1 MEHTPSKRH
10 ITWFGIDQ
18 LIDKLADKVRHE
30 LPNIDSIY
38 GIPRGGLIPAVL
50 LAHKLDLPWSNVMLP
65 NTLVVDDICDS
76 GKTIRDSVGVHTATL
91 YTKLSAVAQ
100 PTITAE
106 VLVDESQWIVFPW
119 ESKNADAIQDY
130 LK

>member
-1 MEHTPSKRH
+1 MIKRYVS
-10 ITWFGIDQ
+10 WAEIDR
-18 LIDKLADKVRHE
+18 LVGVLAGKVLTE
-30 LPNIDSIY
+30 IPNIDSIH

-50 LAHKLDLPWSNVMLP
+50 LAHKLDLPWSDVMLP

-100 PTITAE
+100 PTISAMT
-106 VLVDESQWIVFPW
+106 LINESQWIVFPW
-119 ESKNADAIQDY
+119 EKHDSETIQDY

>member
-1 MEHTPSKRH
+1 MIKRY
-10 ITWFGIDQ
+10 ISWNEIDR
-18 LIDKLADKVRHE
+18 LVEVLAGKVLTE
-30 LPNIDSIY
+30 IPNIDSIH

-100 PTITAE
+100 PTISAMT
-106 VLVDESQWIVFPW
+106 LINESQWIVFPW
-119 ESKNADAIQDY
+119 EKHDSETIQDY

>member
-1 MEHTPSKRH
+1 MIKRYVS
-10 ITWFGIDQ
+10 WAEIDR
-18 LIDKLADKVRHE
+18 LVGVLAGKVLTE
-30 LPNIDSIY
+30 IPNIDSIH

-50 LAHKLDLPWSNVMLP
+50 LAHKLDLPWSDVMLP

-76 GKTIRDSVGVHTATL
+76 GKTIRDSVGIHTATL

-100 PTITAE
+100 PTISAMT
-106 VLVDESQWIVFPW
+106 LINESQWIVFPW
-119 ESKNADAIQDY
+119 ERHDSETIQDY

>member
-1 MEHTPSKRH
+1 MIKRYVS
-10 ITWFGIDQ
+10 WAEIDR
-18 LIDKLADKVRHE
+18 LVGVLAGKVLTE
-30 LPNIDSIY
+30 IPNIDSIY

-50 LAHKLDLPWSNVMLP
+50 LAHKLDLPWSDVMLP

-100 PTITAE
+100 PTISAMT
-106 VLVDESQWIVFPW
+106 LINESQWIVFPW
-119 ESKNADAIQDY
+119 ERHDSETIQDY

>member
-1 MEHTPSKRH
+1 MIKRYVS
-10 ITWFGIDQ
+10 WAEIDR
-18 LIDKLADKVRHE
+18 LVGVLAGKVLTE
-30 LPNIDSIY
+30 LPNIDSIH

-100 PTITAE
+100 PTISAMT
-106 VLVDESQWIVFPW
+106 LINESQWIVFPW
-119 ESKNADAIQDY
+119 ERHDSETIQDY

>member
-1 MEHTPSKRH
+1 MIKRYVS
-10 ITWFGIDQ
+10 WAEIDR
-18 LIDKLADKVRHE
+18 LVGVLAGKVLTE
-30 LPNIDSIY
+30 LPNIDSIH

-50 LAHKLDLPWSNVMLP
+50 LAHKLDLPWSDVMLP

-100 PTITAE
+100 PTISAMT
-106 VLVDESQWIVFPW
+106 LINESQWIVFPW
-119 ESKNADAIQDY
+119 ERHDSETIQDY

>member
-1 MEHTPSKRH
+1 MIKRYVS
-10 ITWFGIDQ
+10 WAEIDR
-18 LIDKLADKVRHE
+18 LVGVLAGKVLTE
-30 LPNIDSIY
+30 LPNIDSIH

-76 GKTIRDSVGVHTATL
+76 GKTIRDSVGIHTATL

-100 PTITAE
+100 PTISAMT
-106 VLVDESQWIVFPW
+106 LINESQWIVFPW
-119 ESKNADAIQDY
+119 ERHDSETIQDY